1 MKNHNKRIDIDKT
14 FKNIDNPQTYTV
26 DNIVSTLNVD
36 QNNGL
41 DDNKVK
47 ENQEKYGKNIL
58 EQKKKKPIFLVFLMQ
73 FKEVMTIILL
83 IAAIISFIPLIVN
96 KNSQIAEWVQPF
108 VILLIVL
115 LNWKV

>member
-1 MKNHNKRIDIDKT
+1 MKNHNKHINIDKT

-58 EQKKKKPIFLVFLMQ
+58 EQ
-73 FKEVMTIILL
+73 
-83 IAAIISFIPLIVN
+83 
-96 KNSQIAEWVQPF
+96 
-108 VILLIVL
+108 
-115 LNWKV
+115 

>member
-1 MKNHNKRIDIDKT
+1 MKNHNKRLDIDKT
-14 FKNIDNPQTYTV
+14 FKNINNPQTYTV

-96 KNSQIAEWVQPF
+96 KNSQIAE
-108 VILLIVL
+108 
-115 LNWKV
+115 